1 MGQRPSVLAHRAL
14 SCYLFQITPRMS
26 FLSLTFHCRFFVYA
40 VFKVHLRKC
49 FAARRKLVSVS
60 MPEGICIACLHA
72 TERILPRGADVSHTP
87 GCFPS
92 HQNTGPFQHSDHW
105 LNQLSQHFPADVG
118 WRASVGARSI
128 SSAFPPA
135 FFFWGSGSRLL
146 SHTVSSAVPSA
157 VYGLTFV
164 FGMGTGVSHRRI
176 ATRNFRYLLGNST
189 VKHIS
194 STASS
199 SLERR

>member
-176 ATRNFRYLLGNST
+176 ATRKIEYLVSARL
-189 VKHIS
+189 
-194 STASS
+194 
-199 SLERR
+199 RRRTNLVRNLFAAA

>member
-1 MGQRPSVLAHRAL
+1 
-14 SCYLFQITPRMS
+14 
-26 FLSLTFHCRFFVYA
+26 
-40 VFKVHLRKC
+40 
-49 FAARRKLVSVS
+49 
-60 MPEGICIACLHA
+60 
-72 TERILPRGADVSHTP
+72 
-87 GCFPS
+87 
-92 HQNTGPFQHSDHW
+92 HSDHW

-176 ATRNFRYLLGNST
+176 ATRKIEYLVSARL
-189 VKHIS
+189 
-194 STASS
+194 
-199 SLERR
+199 RRRTNLVRNLFAAT